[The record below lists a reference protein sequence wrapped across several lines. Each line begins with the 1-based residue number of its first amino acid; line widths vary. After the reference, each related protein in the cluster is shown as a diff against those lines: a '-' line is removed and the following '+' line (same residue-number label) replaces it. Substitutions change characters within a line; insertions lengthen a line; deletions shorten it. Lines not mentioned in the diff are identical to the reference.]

1 MKRVVILAGPSG
13 SGKSEISLNLALQ
26 CKQQEPV
33 VLVDLDIIKPLFRL
47 RNLRAQI
54 EPLRLR
60 FVTSGREWDGADMP
74 VLPSQLGRWLESDQ
88 TVIIDLGGD
97 GAGARVLAQYTS
109 SLPIKETE
117 MLFVANPNR
126 PFARDAE
133 ECLAALRGIEA
144 NSGIPFTALVSNP
157 HLKEY
162 TALSTIL
169 DGHYLVEEL
178 SRLSGLPIACI
189 AVREDLA
196 PAVRARLDSP
206 RQRNEIVDS
215 GQGIVN
221 RTDELSTIHHTVSI
235 ARESA
240 ISNQQCGDP
249 GLGIFDQGSHLRVLP
264 LQIWIRPPWELA
276 TPGREGGE

>member
-1 MKRVVILAGPSG
+1 MKRVVVLAGPSG

-26 CKQQEPV
+26 HKQQEPV

-60 FVTSGREWDGADMP
+60 FITTGSEWDVTDMP
-74 VLPSQLGRWLESDQ
+74 ILPGQLGRWLESDQ
-88 TVIIDLGGD
+88 TVIVDLGGD
-97 GAGARVLAQYTS
+97 GAGARVLVQYAS
-109 SLPIKETE
+109 SLPVGETD

-126 PFARDAE
+126 PFARNAE
-133 ECLAALRGIEA
+133 ESLAALRGIEA
-144 NSGIPFTALVSNP
+144 NTGIPFTALVSNP

-169 DGHYLVEEL
+169 DGHHLVEEL
-178 SRLSGLPIACI
+178 SLLSGLPIACI

-196 PAVRARLDSP
+196 PAVRLRLNHALSSRITPARAGGK
-206 RQRNEIVDS
+206 REES
-215 GQGIVN
+215 G
-221 RTDELSTIHHTVSI
+221 DL
-235 ARESA
+235 
-240 ISNQQCGDP
+240 P
-249 GLGIFDQGSHLRVLP
+249 VLP

-276 TPGREGGE
+276 APGREGGE

>member
-1 MKRVVILAGPSG
+1 
-13 SGKSEISLNLALQ
+13 
-26 CKQQEPV
+26 
-33 VLVDLDIIKPLFRL
+33 
-47 RNLRAQI
+47 
-54 EPLRLR
+54 
-60 FVTSGREWDGADMP
+60 
-74 VLPSQLGRWLESDQ
+74 
-88 TVIIDLGGD
+88 
-97 GAGARVLAQYTS
+97 
-109 SLPIKETE
+109 

-169 DGHYLVEEL
+169 DGHRLVEEL
-178 SRLSGLPIACI
+178 SLLSGLPIACI

-206 RQRNEIVDS
+206 RQ
-215 GQGIVN
+215 
-221 RTDELSTIHHTVSI
+221 
-235 ARESA
+235 
-240 ISNQQCGDP
+240 QCGDP
-249 GLGIFDQGSHLRVLP
+249 GLETLDHGPRLPVLP

-276 TPGREGGE
+276 APGREGGE